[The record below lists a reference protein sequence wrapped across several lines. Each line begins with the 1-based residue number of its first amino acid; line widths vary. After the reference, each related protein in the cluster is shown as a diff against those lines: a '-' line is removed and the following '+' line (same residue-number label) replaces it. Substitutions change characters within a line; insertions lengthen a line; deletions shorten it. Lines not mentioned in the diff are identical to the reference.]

1 MDVVQVKPDVYWVG
15 AVDWNLRYFHG
26 PTYYT
31 HRGTTYNAYLVKDEK
46 IALVDCVYEPFADE
60 LLENIRQLVNP
71 ADIDYII
78 VNHIEPDHSGAL
90 PKVAEAAPNAKI
102 ICSQKAK
109 DGLNKYY
116 GLDREYQVVKTGDEI
131 SLGSRTVKFI
141 LAPMLHWPDS
151 MFSYI
156 PEDKLLLP
164 NDAFGQHYA
173 SSFRFNDQV
182 DNHILMEEAAK
193 YYANILLPF
202 SKLVLKK
209 LEEITQMGLEID
221 MIAPS
226 HGIIWRQNPQQI
238 LDAYTR
244 WAQGKA
250 GNKAVIIYDTMWNS
264 TQFMAKSILDG
275 IIAEG
280 IEAKLFK
287 MSVSN
292 TTEVIGE
299 ILDSKAILV
308 GSSTFHGDYLPSL
321 APVLDELIGLKPSG
335 RIGMAFGSYGWRS
348 EGVPHLEKMMTNAG
362 IELVHESI
370 AVNWRPSEEELAKC
384 REAGQ
389 AIGRMIKEG
398 K

>member
-1 MDVVQVKPDVYWVG
+1 MDVVEIKPKVHWVG

-31 HRGTTYNAYLVKDEK
+31 HRGTTYNSYLIQDEK
-46 IALVDCVYEPFADE
+46 IALVDGVYEPFQDE
-60 LLENIRQLVNP
+60 LLENIGQLIDP

-90 PKVAEAAPNAKI
+90 PKVVAAAPNAKI

-109 DGLNKYY
+109 DGLEKYY
-116 GLDREYQVVKTGDEI
+116 GMDVEYRVVKTGDEI
-131 SLGSRTVKFI
+131 SLGSKTVKFI

-151 MFSYI
+151 MFSYV

-173 SSFRFNDQV
+173 SSFRFDDQV
-182 DNHILMEEAAK
+182 DNHVLMEEAAR

-202 SKLVLKK
+202 SKLVAKK
-209 LEEITQMGLEID
+209 IEEIIGMGLEID

-226 HGIIWRQNPQQI
+226 HGIIWRQNPGQI
-238 LDAYTR
+238 LEAYTR
-244 WAQGKA
+244 WARGEA
-250 GNKAVIIYDTMWNS
+250 GHKAVILYDTMWNS
-264 TQFMAKSILDG
+264 TESMAKAILDG

-280 IEAKLFK
+280 VEAQLCKA
-287 MSVSN
+287 SATN

-299 ILDSKAILV
+299 LLEAKAVLV
-308 GSSTFHGDYLPSL
+308 GSSTFHGDYLP
-321 APVLDELIGLKPSG
+321 PVATILDELSGLKPQN

-348 EGVPHLEKMMTNAG
+348 EAVPHIEQMLTEIG
-362 IELVHESI
+362 IELVHDSL
-370 AVNWRPSEEELAKC
+370 AVNWRPNDEELAKC
-384 REAGQ
+384 REAGA
-389 AIGRMIKEG
+389 AIGKLVKAG